1 MSVARDLLDRLAE
14 IGAKVET
21 TDSHRLIVR
30 AGPQP
35 VPGELVQLLRDA
47 KGEVLA
53 TLAPPWWRSQF
64 VVRTIAR
71 ERGGARSRAK
81 RNGLLGASCNA
92 GGIGC
97 IASRSRNGNAPAAAS
112 LSAAE
117 RPCRSAMAAAC
128 ISTQPG
134 WAASSPMAGDGA
146 VPRRGRSMPWACGHP
161 RRTNFNERIPRSD
174 PPSERVSTAAVIL
187 TQVVE

>member
-35 VPGELVQLLRDA
+35 VPGELMQLLRDA

-64 VVRTIAR
+64 VIRTIAR
-71 ERGGARSRAK
+71 ERGGARSRAE
-81 RNGLLGASCNA
+81 
-92 GGIGC
+92 
-97 IASRSRNGNAPAAAS
+97 
-112 LSAAE
+112 AE
-117 RPCRSAMAAAC
+117 RLTWGELQCRWHRLHREPVPEWQCAGCGEPIGGRTAL
-128 ISTQPG
+128 PL
-134 WAASSPMAGDGA
+134 GDGGRVHLDTA
-146 VPRRGRSMPWACGHP
+146 GLGCLLAYGRRWRGAATRALDAMGL
-161 RRTNFNERIPRSD
+161 R
-174 PPSERVSTAAVIL
+174 PSAEDEF
-187 TQVVE
+187 Q